1 MPNCTP
7 EQCADLQA
15 LLIALQA
22 GKLEAEAQVELLHQE
37 IDGFQMQIEV
47 VEGCLDYCDCDGGG
61 EGEMERQKASAL
73 APKQRATVD
82 MLLRLYRILRGS
94 VGASPKQV

>member
-37 IDGFQMQIEV
+37 IDGFQMQIETV
-47 VEGCLDYCDCDGGG
+47 QGCLDYCECQGGG
-61 EGEMERQKASAL
+61 QGERAAGPEL
-73 APKQRATVD
+73 TPKQRAIVD
-82 MLLRLYRILRGS
+82 MLLRLYRMLRGS
-94 VGASPKQV
+94 LGASPKKVE